1 MEQKNKGNTKLQIIS
16 VGTKMFLENGYSGS
30 STTALANELGI
41 SKGNLTFHFPTKE
54 HLLYELVKM
63 LTDFQWNIITKMEQN
78 NMSNL
83 ERYCSEVSIQIA
95 ICDESDTARDFYQA
109 AYNSPM
115 TLEHIK
121 EWTYRKNFRIFHEY
135 LPEWTM
141 RDFKDV
147 ENIAS
152 SVEGGII
159 RVPSNERFT
168 LEKKIT
174 VTLDSL
180 LKIYEIEPD
189 ERRRVIETI
198 LKNDYREEGRRVLD
212 EFMAYVKRNNEDA
225 IGDV

>member
-1 MEQKNKGNTKLQIIS
+1 MVYKNRGNTKLQIIAI
-16 VGTKMFLENGYSGS
+16 GTKMFLKKGYSGAS
-30 STTALANELGI
+30 STALANELGI

-54 HLLYELVKM
+54 HLLYELVKL

-83 ERYCSEVSIQIA
+83 ERYCSEIAIQIA
-95 ICDESDTARDFYQA
+95 ICDESDTARDFYLA

-135 LPEWTM
+135 LPDWTM
-141 RDFKDV
+141 RDFKEV
-147 ENIAS
+147 ENITS
-152 SVEGGII
+152 SIEGGII
-159 RVPSNERFT
+159 RVSSDERFT
-168 LEKKIT
+168 LERKIT

-180 LKIYEIEPD
+180 LKIYEIEAD

-198 LKNDYREEGRRVLD
+198 LKTDYRQEGRRVLR
-212 EFMAYVKRNNEDA
+212 EFIAYVERNNEQA
-225 IGDV
+225 MGEI

>member
-1 MEQKNKGNTKLQIIS
+1 ME
-16 VGTKMFLENGYSGS
+16 
-30 STTALANELGI
+30 
-41 SKGNLTFHFPTKE
+41 H
-54 HLLYELVKM
+54 
-63 LTDFQWNIITKMEQN
+63 N

-83 ERYCSEVSIQIA
+83 ERYCSEVAIQIA

-152 SVEGGII
+152 SIEGGII

-189 ERRRVIETI
+189 ERRRVIETV
-198 LKNDYREEGRRVLD
+198 LKNDYREEGRRVLE
-212 EFMAYVKRNNEDA
+212 EFMAYVKRNNEEA